1 MLKGELKMT
10 AIDII
15 AAFTLSLTF
24 LLLTWSIR
32 GYLIRPTLRKGS
44 KVTIVLA
51 ADGETTELESEI
63 AGLCWLKEDGRLI
76 ADILIVDMGM
86 TAETA
91 QIAQSLSLKNS
102 SVQICAPEEIANLV
116 TRGRVNGTKG

>member
-15 AAFTLSLTF
+15 AAFTLSITF

-32 GYLIRPTLRKGS
+32 GYLLRPTLRKSS
-44 KVTIVLA
+44 KVTIVLT
-51 ADGETTELESEI
+51 ADGETKELENQI
-63 AGLCWLKEDGRLI
+63 AGLCWLKQDGRLI

-86 TAETA
+86 NAETA

-102 SVQICAPEEIANLV
+102 SVRICAPEEIANIV
-116 TRGRVNGTKG
+116 TRGMGNGAKG